1 MALPAATSRAPGA
14 MAVTTYVEIGYV
26 DLALAAGLL
35 LINLLL
41 AVALRLGLT
50 RDLLVAS
57 VRMVVQLLL
66 VGLVLDWV
74 FATRSPW
81 LILAIAVLMAGLA
94 GVAAVNRTAR
104 RFPGIYWDSLVT
116 ILAASFLVTGFA
128 LLGVLRVEPW
138 FDPQY
143 LIPLLGMLLGNALN
157 GISLGLDR
165 FMEGC
170 ARDRGRIESLLA
182 LGANRWEA
190 ARHDVREAMRVG
202 LIPVVNSMM
211 IMGVVSLPGMMTG
224 QILAGAD
231 PGHAVRYQILIMFM
245 IASCVALATLGVV
258 LLAYR
263 KLFDA
268 RHRLRLENL
277 RRGKGR

>member
-1 MALPAATSRAPGA
+1 MTAYIQ
-14 MAVTTYVEIGYV
+14 VGYGQ
-26 DLALAAGLL
+26 LALAALL
-35 LINLLL
+35 LVVNLGLD
-41 AVALRLGLT
+41 VALRLGMT
-50 RDLLVAS
+50 RDLVVAT
-57 VRMVVQLLL
+57 VRMTVQLLL

-74 FATRSPW
+74 FAVANPW
-81 LILAIAVLMAGLA
+81 IILGMAVLMAGLA

-104 RFPGIYWDSLVT
+104 RFPGVYWDALVT
-116 ILAASFLVTGFA
+116 IMAASFLVTGFA
-128 LLGVLRVEPW
+128 LTGVLRVDPW
-138 FDPQY
+138 YDPQY

-165 FMEGC
+165 FVDGC
-170 ARDRGRIESLLA
+170 ARERGRIEARLA
-182 LGANRWEA
+182 LGADRWEA
-190 ARHDVREAMRVG
+190 ALPDVREAMRVG

-231 PGHAVRYQILIMFM
+231 PGDAVRYQILIMFM

-263 KLFDA
+263 RLFDA
-268 RHRLRLENL
+268 RHRLRLEGVT
-277 RRGKGR
+277 RPS

>member
-1 MALPAATSRAPGA
+1 MTDYLQ
-14 MAVTTYVEIGYV
+14 IGYGE
-26 DLALAAGLL
+26 LALGGVLL
-35 LINLLL
+35 LINLALS
-41 AVALRLGLT
+41 VALRLGLT
-50 RDLLVAS
+50 RDLVVAS
-57 VRMVVQLLL
+57 VRMIVQLLL

-74 FATRSPW
+74 FASRNPW
-81 LILAIAVLMAGLA
+81 IILGIALLMAGLA

-104 RFPGIYWDSLVT
+104 RFPGIYWDSLVM

-128 LLGVLRVEPW
+128 LVGVLRVEPW

-143 LIPLLGMLLGNALN
+143 LIPLLGMLLGNALT

-170 ARDRGRIESLLA
+170 ARDRGRVETLLA
-182 LGANRWEA
+182 LGASRWEA
-190 ARHDVREAMRVG
+190 ARHDIQEAMRVG
-202 LIPVVNSMM
+202 MIPVVNSMM

-231 PGHAVRYQILIMFM
+231 PGDAVRYQILIMFM
-245 IASCVALATLGVV
+245 IASCVALASLGVV

-263 KLFDA
+263 KLFDG
-268 RHRLRLENL
+268 RHRLRLEDL
-277 RRGKGR
+277 RRPGE

>member
-1 MALPAATSRAPGA
+1 VS
-14 MAVTTYVEIGYV
+14 YIEIGYGQ
-26 DLALAAGLL
+26 LALGALL
-35 LINLLL
+35 LVLSLGL
-41 AVALRLGLT
+41 GAALRLGLT
-50 RDLLVAS
+50 RRLTVAA
-57 VRMVVQLLL
+57 VRMIVQLLL
-66 VGLVLDWV
+66 VGVVLDWV
-74 FATRSPW
+74 FSTRNPAV
-81 LILAIAVLMAGLA
+81 ILGIALLMAGLA

-104 RFPGIYWDSLVT
+104 RFPGVYWNSLVT

-128 LLGVLRVEPW
+128 LVGVLRVRPW

-143 LIPLLGMLLGNALN
+143 LIPLLGMLLGNALT

-170 ARDRGRIESLLA
+170 AGGRGRVESLLA
-182 LGANRWEA
+182 LGATRWEA
-190 ARHDVREAMRVG
+190 ARHDVREAMRVA

-231 PGHAVRYQILIMFM
+231 PGDAVRYQILIMFM
-245 IASCVALATLGVV
+245 IASCVGLASLGVV

-263 KLFDA
+263 ALFDA
-268 RHRLRLENL
+268 RHRLRLDRLDRPGGGGE
-277 RRGKGR
+277 G

>member
-1 MALPAATSRAPGA
+1 MSYLQ
-14 MAVTTYVEIGYV
+14 IGYPELALGAVLLLV
-26 DLALAAGLL
+26 DLALSIAF
-35 LINLLL
+35 
-41 AVALRLGLT
+41 RLGLT
-50 RDLLVAS
+50 RDLVVAS

-74 FATRSPW
+74 FDARSPW
-81 LILAIAVLMAGLA
+81 IILGIALLMAALA
-94 GVAAVNRTAR
+94 AVAAVNRTQR
-104 RFPGIYWDSLVT
+104 RFRGVYWDSLVT

-128 LLGVLRVEPW
+128 LLGVIRADPW

-170 ARDRGRIESLLA
+170 ARGRGRIESLLA
-182 LGANRWEA
+182 LGATRWEA
-190 ARHDVREAMRVG
+190 ARHEVREAMRVG
-202 LIPVVNSMM
+202 LIPVVNAMM

-231 PGHAVRYQILIMFM
+231 PGDAVRYQILIMFM
-245 IASCVALATLGVV
+245 IASCVALATFGVV
-258 LLAYR
+258 GLAYR
-263 KLFDA
+263 TLFDH
-268 RHRLRLENL
+268 RHRLRADRL
-277 RRGKGR
+277 RRVGE

>member
-1 MALPAATSRAPGA
+1 MTPYLE
-14 MAVTTYVEIGYV
+14 VGYGQ
-26 DLALAAGLL
+26 LALAGLL
-35 LINLLL
+35 LLVNLGLD
-41 AVALRLGLT
+41 VSLRLGMT

-57 VRMVVQLLL
+57 ARMTVQLLL

-74 FATRSPW
+74 FSVRDPW
-81 LILAIAVLMAGLA
+81 VILAMAVLMAGLA

-104 RFPGIYWDSLVT
+104 RFPGVYWNALVT
-116 ILAASFLVTGFA
+116 ILGASFVVTGFA
-128 LLGVLRVEPW
+128 LVGVLRVDPW

-165 FMEGC
+165 FTEGC
-170 ARDRGRIESLLA
+170 ARGRGRIESLLA
-182 LGANRWEA
+182 LGATRWEA

-231 PGHAVRYQILIMFM
+231 PGHAVRYQILIMVM

-258 LLAYR
+258 LLAFR
-263 KLFDA
+263 TLFDR
-268 RHRLRLENL
+268 RHRLRHERL
-277 RRGKGR
+277 RRSGQ

>member
-1 MALPAATSRAPGA
+1 MTP
-14 MAVTTYVEIGYV
+14 YIEIGYGQ
-26 DLALAAGLL
+26 LALAAGLL
-35 LINLLL
+35 LINIGLSVALKLRLSRDLLL
-41 AVALRLGLT
+41 ASA
-50 RDLLVAS
+50 
-57 VRMVVQLLL
+57 RMTVQLLL

-74 FATRSPW
+74 FATRNPTV
-81 LILAIAVLMAGLA
+81 ILAIAVLMAGLA

-104 RFPGIYWDSLVT
+104 RFPGIYWNSLVT
-116 ILAASFLVTGFA
+116 ILGASFLVTGFA
-128 LLGVLRVEPW
+128 LVGVLRLDPW
-138 FDPQY
+138 FEPQY

-170 ARDRGRIESLLA
+170 VRERGRIESLLA
-182 LGANRWEA
+182 LGASRWEA
-190 ARHDVREAMRVG
+190 ARYDVREAMRVG
-202 LIPVVNSMM
+202 LVPVVNSMM

-231 PGHAVRYQILIMFM
+231 PGDAVRYQILIMFM
-245 IASCVALATLGVV
+245 IASCVALASLGVV

-268 RHRLRLENL
+268 RHRLRLDDV
-277 RRGKGR
+277 RRVRE

>member
-1 MALPAATSRAPGA
+1 MTPYL
-14 MAVTTYVEIGYV
+14 EIGYG
-26 DLALAAGLL
+26 DLVLAALL
-35 LINLLL
+35 LVINIALS
-41 AVALRLGLT
+41 VVLRLGLS

-57 VRMVVQLLL
+57 ARMTVQLLL

-74 FATRSPW
+74 FATRNPW
-81 LILAIAVLMAGLA
+81 IIVAMAVLMAAFA

-104 RFPGIYWDSLVT
+104 RFPGVYWNSLVV
-116 ILAASFLVTGFA
+116 IMASSFLVTGFA
-128 LLGVLRVEPW
+128 LTGVLRVDPW

-165 FMEGC
+165 FVEGC
-170 ARDRGRIESLLA
+170 VGGRRRIEAFLS
-182 LGANRWEA
+182 LGATRWEA
-190 ARHDVREAMRVG
+190 ARHDVQEAMRVG

-231 PGHAVRYQILIMFM
+231 PGDAVRYQILIMFM

-258 LLAYR
+258 LLAYQT
-263 KLFDA
+263 LFDE
-268 RHRLRLENL
+268 RHRLRIGKV
-277 RRGKGR
+277 RRAGE